1 MKFLTNIDLVKNQ
14 LLNAA
19 AQNLGANPSGAV
31 VGQFY
36 FNTIDNKLKI
46 YDGSKWANVGSI
58 IFDEPAGDGKISV
71 DGTEITVY
79 THPSDGP
86 TGGAASG
93 LYKVAVNALGHVTS
107 VTEVTKADI
116 TELGVPDQDTKVS
129 NLANSA
135 SDVVTGVE
143 SNTTLK
149 TTAVKDLVLK
159 GIVPVEGGYISD
171 GSTLADA
178 IAALDGAVK
187 NAVAGGGEVNQNA
200 FSNIKV
206 GATTLAAGS
215 KTATIEFV
223 AGSGL
228 VLTPDATSGKLTFAV
243 AADTFAE
250 KEHTH
255 KASDITEGTFNAAR
269 IPNLTLSKITDAGTA
284 ASKNAATDA
293 IADNSSDAGLVS
305 AAQVSKYVADK
316 TAGLTGAMHY
326 IGTSSTALTDGGT
339 EGPTI
344 TGFTGNAKVAG
355 NVVLYG
361 HQEFI
366 WNGTTWELL
375 GDEGS
380 YALKT
385 TKINGHALSGDVN
398 LTAGDVGADATGS
411 AATVQTNLD
420 THTGNDDIH
429 VTAAQKSTWSAKQ
442 NAISDLETIR
452 SGATRGATSVQAVS
466 GTLARG
472 QTTVDVAFI
481 GTFVGAS
488 VRDALTGEFVGTEV
502 QVGANKVTITIAAAY
517 SNDLTIIV
525 QYK

>member
-14 LLNAA
+14 ILNAA
-19 AQNLGANPSGAV
+19 AQNLGANPSAAV
-31 VGQFY
+31 TGQFY
-36 FNTIDNKLKI
+36 FNTVENKLKI
-46 YDGSKWANVGSI
+46 YDGAKWVNVGSI
-58 IFDEPAGDGKISV
+58 IFDETAGDGKISV
-71 DGTEITVY
+71 DGTEMTVY
-79 THPSDGP
+79 SHPIEGP
-86 TGGAASG
+86 NSGAEKG
-93 LYKVAVNALGHVTS
+93 LYKISVNELGHVTS
-107 VTEVTKADI
+107 IDAVSKADI
-116 TELGVPDQDTKVS
+116 TGLDIPAQDTKVS
-129 NLANSA
+129 NLTNSSSA
-135 SDVVTGVE
+135 VVTGLE
-143 SNTTLK
+143 GNTTLK
-149 TTAVKDLVLK
+149 TTAVKDLVIR
-159 GIVPVEGGYISD
+159 GIVPIEGGYISD
-171 GSTLADA
+171 GSTIADA
-178 IAALDGAVK
+178 LSALDTAVK

-206 GATTLAAGS
+206 GATTLAAAS

-243 AADTFAE
+243 AANTFAD

-255 KASDITEGTFNAAR
+255 KASDVTEGTFNAAR

-293 IADNSSDAGLVS
+293 IADGSSDAGLVS
-305 AAQVSKYVADK
+305 AAQVAKYVADK

-339 EGPTI
+339 QDPTI
-344 TGFTGNAKVAG
+344 AGFTGNAKVAG

-361 HQEFI
+361 NQEFI
-366 WNGTTWELL
+366 WNGTAWELL

-385 TKINGHALSGDVN
+385 TKINGHALSGDIT

-411 AATVQTNLD
+411 AAAVQTNLD

-429 VTAAQKSTWSAKQ
+429 VTASQKQTWNAKQ

-452 SGATRGATSVQAVS
+452 SGASRGATSVQSVS
-466 GTLARG
+466 GTLVRG
-472 QTTVDVAFI
+472 QTTVDVAFT

-488 VRDALTGEFVGTEV
+488 VHDALTGEFVGTEV
-502 QVGANKVTITIAAAY
+502 QVGSNKVTVTIASAY